1 MVQGFSPG
9 HCYTLQRR
17 RRDVVLGVASPRAKL
32 HQSTPSRE
40 AAFFARLIN
49 ESRVIAAVYPLS
61 TIHHPLAPYNLP
73 MDDQEFRRLSD
84 TALESLKRSLYEA
97 EGEADFDVEDN
108 AGALHISFEDP
119 PGKFVISPN
128 SPVHQIW
135 ISALSTSFKLDWS
148 PKANDFVLTKT
159 GEKLKPLVSR
169 LMNEQF
175 GEQAITLR

>member
-1 MVQGFSPG
+1 
-9 HCYTLQRR
+9 
-17 RRDVVLGVASPRAKL
+17 
-32 HQSTPSRE
+32 
-40 AAFFARLIN
+40 
-49 ESRVIAAVYPLS
+49 
-61 TIHHPLAPYNLP
+61 
-73 MDDQEFRRLSD
+73 MDDHEFTRLSD

-108 AGALHISFEDP
+108 SGALHISFDDP

-159 GEKLKPLVSR
+159 GENLKPLVSR
-169 LMNEQF
+169 LINEQL